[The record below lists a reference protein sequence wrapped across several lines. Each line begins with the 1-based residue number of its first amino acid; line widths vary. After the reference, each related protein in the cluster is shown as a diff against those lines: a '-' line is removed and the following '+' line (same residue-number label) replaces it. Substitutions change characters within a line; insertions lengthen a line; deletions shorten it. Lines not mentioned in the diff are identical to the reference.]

1 MIDPADVVAIAPM
14 AGRGTRLGLAVS
26 KEVAPLGADTGTV
39 LSSVMLSRM
48 ADAGFRKAVLTIA
61 DHKQDIRDHFGTRF
75 DTDLLLHYV
84 FAEASPN
91 TPASIDAGYDLF
103 KENVCALGFAD
114 ILYQPCSGYA
124 RALAALERN
133 AADVVLGLFPGTQP
147 ASCDMVAFDVSGRV
161 REILIKQAEGA
172 RLYYTWSL
180 AVWRPSFTEFLH
192 EWIKD
197 ADGASQLGREL
208 FVGDVFIAAQA
219 AGLRVDAAVV
229 SSLGSLDAGTPET
242 LALARSIRW

>member
-1 MIDPADVVAIAPM
+1 
-14 AGRGTRLGLAVS
+14 
-26 KEVAPLGADTGTV
+26 
-39 LSSVMLSRM
+39 
-48 ADAGFRKAVLTIA
+48 
-61 DHKQDIRDHFGTRF
+61 
-75 DTDLLLHYV
+75 
-84 FAEASPN
+84 
-91 TPASIDAGYDLF
+91 
-103 KENVCALGFAD
+103 
-114 ILYQPCSGYA
+114 
-124 RALAALERN
+124 
-133 AADVVLGLFPGTQP
+133 
-147 ASCDMVAFDVSGRV
+147 MVAFDVSGQV